1 MTKQVVNMY
10 VLGSY
15 VLTFD
20 AIIKVESFSCES
32 YDGVAFTVDDKN
44 YQVINNYHM
53 GPRLVIN
60 PRAGGFEDV
69 PFKPE
74 TFWLLPEGI
83 VAKELSKEEFIHVA
97 FTRK

>member
-1 MTKQVVNMY
+1 MEKQVVNMY

-20 AIIKVESFSCES
+20 VAIKVESFSCES
-32 YDGVAFTVDDKN
+32 YDGVVFTVGDKT

-53 GPRLVIN
+53 GPRLIIN
-60 PRAGGFEDV
+60 PHAGGFEDM

-74 TFWLLPEGI
+74 TFGFLPKGI
-83 VAKELSKEEFIHVA
+83 VANELSKEEFIHVA